1 MDAIINGK
9 GLGPE
14 FLDAAQHWVNRVA
27 NPSIYKAFTQVEK
40 MGQAGRGNA
49 AFAYL
54 SGNFNS
60 MLKQFPS
67 FFIFLQEV
75 NPAELLA
82 GLNDITFNHKET
94 TELIHRLSPQMKHRA
109 IERELE
115 EFKRLNPVQYK
126 RIIQKVGQAGM
137 KGIMAIDHIATH
149 AGWKAVYDKH
159 IRAGK
164 PQQEAAELA
173 EKAVMR
179 TQPAA
184 HAKDIPDL
192 YATNEFLN
200 WFLQFTNQQNKIW
213 NMITWDIP
221 ADIRGGRY
229 GDAFR
234 AMVGVLLSQS
244 LIFLLSGGLANRKQS
259 GKKGVAQ
266 TVRLI
271 PLFGPVIATGIE
283 GWYGAPTPALGGPA
297 AVGKGIGRLFSE
309 NPQKAFEDFVEA
321 AAVFYGIPW
330 AQPRRTIKGAIEL
343 IDGKTGNPL
352 RLLYGEGVLGKDKP
366 PATNSRFGGSGAS
379 RFSGKPSGSRFSGR
393 GGSRFGR

>member
-1 MDAIINGK
+1 
-9 GLGPE
+9 
-14 FLDAAQHWVNRVA
+14 VA

-40 MGQAGRGNA
+40 MGQALRGNA

-54 SGNFNS
+54 AVNFNT

-67 FFIFLQEV
+67 YFLFLQEV
-75 NPAELLA
+75 NPVDLLA
-82 GLNDITFNHKET
+82 GMSEITFNHKET

-126 RIIQKVGQAGM
+126 RIIQKVGEAGM
-137 KGIMAIDHIATH
+137 RGIMAIDHIATH
-149 AGWKAVYDKH
+149 AGWKAVYNKH
-159 IRAGK
+159 IRDGK
-164 PQQEAAELA
+164 SQQEAAELA
-173 EKAVMR
+173 EKAVFR

-244 LIFLLSGGLANRKQS
+244 LIFLLSGGLANEKKAGR
-259 GKKGVAQ
+259 KGVAQ
-266 TVRLI
+266 FVRLI

-283 GWYGAPTPALGGPA
+283 GWYGSAPTPALGGPA
-297 AVGKGIGRLFSE
+297 AVGKGISRLFSQ
-309 NPQKAFEDFVEA
+309 NPQKAFEDLFEA

-352 RLLYGEGVLGKDKP
+352 RLLFGEGVLGKDKA
-366 PATNSRFGGSGAS
+366 PATSSRFGGRGGSSFNRSGAS
-379 RFSGKPSGSRFSGR
+379 SFGRR
-393 GGSRFGR
+393 GGSSFGRR